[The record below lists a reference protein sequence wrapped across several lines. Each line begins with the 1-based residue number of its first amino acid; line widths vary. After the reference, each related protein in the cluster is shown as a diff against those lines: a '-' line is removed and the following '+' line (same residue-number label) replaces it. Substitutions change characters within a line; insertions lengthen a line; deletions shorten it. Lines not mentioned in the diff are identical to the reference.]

1 MKVYTER
8 PDTELVLLVKKGSK
22 EAFTELYNRYWTVL
36 FLHARKMLR
45 DDEEAKDVVQEL
57 FVHLWNKAKEDTLDL
72 NGTVSAYLYK
82 AVRNKIYNL
91 IAHKRVINDYQQSLI
106 SFLEEGELITEE
118 LVREKELS
126 LIIER
131 EIQLLPPKMRE
142 VFELSRRQHLSYK
155 EIGAR
160 LGISDHT
167 VKRQV
172 SNALSILRAKLGVS
186 TGLIFLLLCK

>member
-1 MKVYTER
+1 MKVFTKR
-8 PDTELVLLVKKGSK
+8 PDNELALLVKKGNK

-36 FLHARKMLR
+36 FLHARKMLK

-57 FVHLWNKAKEDTLDL
+57 FVHLWNRADTLDL
-72 NGTVSAYLYK
+72 NSSIAAYLYK

-91 IAHKRVINDYQQSLI
+91 IAHKRVVNDYQQSLI

-118 LVREKELS
+118 LVREKELA
-126 LIIER
+126 LIIEQ

-155 EIGAR
+155 EIGAKM
-160 LGISDHT
+160 GISDHT

-172 SNALSILRAKLGVS
+172 SNALSILRTKLGVS

>member
-8 PDTELVLLVKKGSK
+8 PDTELVLLLNKGNK

-36 FLHARKMLR
+36 FLHARKMLK

-57 FVHLWNKAKEDTLDL
+57 FVHLWNKAGTLDL
-72 NGTVSAYLYK
+72 NNSISAYLYK
-82 AVRNKIYNL
+82 AVRNKVYNL

-118 LVREKELS
+118 LVREKELA
-126 LIIER
+126 LIIEQ

-142 VFELSRRQHLSYK
+142 VYELSRRQHLSYK
-155 EIGAR
+155 EIGAKM
-160 LGISDHT
+160 GISDHT

>member
-1 MKVYTER
+1 MKVYTECL
-8 PDTELVLLVKKGSK
+8 DTELALLLKKGNK
-22 EAFTELYNRYWTVL
+22 KAFTELYNRYWTVL
-36 FLHARKMLR
+36 FLHARKMLK

-57 FVHLWNKAKEDTLDL
+57 FVHLWNRAGTLDL
-72 NGTVSAYLYK
+72 NSSISAYLYK

-91 IAHKRVINDYQQSLI
+91 IAHKKVINDYQQSLI
-106 SFLEEGELITEE
+106 MFLEEGELITEE
-118 LVREKELS
+118 LVREKELA
-126 LIIER
+126 LIIEQ

-160 LGISDHT
+160 MGISDHT

-172 SNALSILRAKLGVS
+172 SNALSVLRAKLGVS
-186 TGLIFLLLCK
+186 PGLIFLLLCK